1 MKKLAFLAT
10 VVVMLA
16 LMSGVAYAESPHGP
30 YADNT
35 ALCAAC
41 HRTHTAV
48 SDYLLSSAG
57 VTGICIECHEAG
69 RGADTDV
76 VNGTYIAG
84 DEAGGGEGSGY
95 GDYTK
100 HDQWGADNGVLM
112 GGGFE
117 GIGTGV
123 GSTTTSKH
131 FDVDSR
137 HLVLGYTLGTD
148 PAPGSD
154 IDQQETGHMDCVD
167 CHIPHASTNYRMLR
181 LRPNGAI
188 ADINVADNLV
198 TDGSHKYTETANTG
212 DTTGLFNI
220 AEPDLVGNE
229 GISAWCAACHTYY
242 FEGQAT
248 DNDGSGVGDVPRA
261 TPFTETYWDTD
272 NDGVAEPTYM
282 HAVDADLMYKPRSG
296 GDAVDLSANLG
307 TNVTYPNKLPVAATG
322 GSTYDENDLVTCLTC
337 HRAHGTNATT
347 SSYAALPRTLESP
360 DIGGVAQ
367 PDVVIS
373 GANASVLLRLPD
385 RAVCETCHDMS
396 GF

>member
-57 VTGICIECHEAG
+57 VTGICIVCHEAG
-69 RGADTDV
+69 HGADTDV

-84 DEAGGGEGSGY
+84 TEGGGGTGSGY
-95 GDYTK
+95 GDYTA
-100 HDQWGADNGVLM
+100 HAQWGANGGVLM

-123 GSTTTSKH
+123 GSTVTSKH
-131 FDVDSR
+131 FNVDSR
-137 HLVLGYTLGTD
+137 ALIFGYTLGKGT
-148 PAPGSD
+148 APGGT
-154 IDQQETGHMDCVD
+154 IDGQESMKMDCVD
-167 CHIPHASTNYRMLR
+167 CHIPHASENYRMLR
-181 LRPNGAI
+181 LRPNGAT
-188 ADINVADNLV
+188 ADITVADNLG
-198 TDGSHKYTETANTG
+198 TGSHRYTETANTLDVAG
-212 DTTGLFNI
+212 MFNV
-220 AEPDLVGNE
+220 AGPGGTNE
-229 GISAWCAACHTYY
+229 GISAWCAACHNYY
-242 FEGQAT
+242 FAGQAN
-248 DNDGSGVGDVPRA
+248 DNNGSGVGDVART
-261 TPFTETYWDTD
+261 TPFTATYWDTD

-296 GDAVDLSANLG
+296 GAAVNLSVNLG
-307 TNVTYPNKLPVAATG
+307 TNATYPNKLPVAATG

-347 SSYAALPRTLESP
+347 SSYAALSRTLQSP
-360 DIGGVAQ
+360 DIVGVAQ